1 MTEEKKK
8 DVTKIEVKYTCPYGF
23 INAAENNTIKFFD
36 DEDEIGK
43 KELSKC
49 KIKDIKIYTK
59 MIKEKNRIAGID
71 YTIRSLYTGKDIVV
85 SHKAS
90 NEFDDQKHLEMSSG
104 EYLKEIIIRFP
115 NDVECIT
122 QLGFITTKNNKI
134 IAGEEE
140 GELKQ
145 IEMNEGNNIILGMSG
160 YLDDKLICIGC
171 SYTSKKEFASSILF
185 KFFLLRH
192 LAKQDQE
199 FKKKW
204 DEKYDELSPEFKMI
218 WKTVNLPDNCFNIIV
233 NTCI

>member
-59 MIKEKNRIAGID
+59 MIKEKNRITGID

-199 FKKKW
+199 FKKKNLNNI
-204 DEKYDELSPEFKMI
+204 DEANSFFE
-218 WKTVNLPDNCFNIIV
+218 V
-233 NTCI
+233 